1 MPRLAASIPK
11 LRVHP
16 FLAAL
21 DLPDDEPV
29 QRRKLDRC
37 LRQRPDEVID
47 SLAAH
52 DAPDHDGNPS
62 VGRQPKLG
70 AHTHPI
76 RRKPVGAEVDGVGDD
91 NFPPE
96 AGAGGALLL
105 LDAERGEHSGGGE
118 TADQAMEVVDRG
130 EGTDD
135 DDAGTT
141 TTPGRQDARLGQ
153 R

>member
-1 MPRLAASIPK
+1 MPRLAAISRSSAPP
-11 LRVHP
+11 L
-16 FLAAL
+16 LAVL

-37 LRQRPDEVID
+37 LRQSPDEVID
-47 SLAAH
+47 FLASH

-62 VGRQPKLG
+62 VGGQPKLG
-70 AHTHPI
+70 AHTRPI
-76 RRKPVGAEVDGVGDD
+76 RRLRIGAEVDGVGDD
-91 NFPPE
+91 DFTPE
-96 AGAGGALLL
+96 AGAGGAFLL
-105 LDAERGEHSGGGE
+105 LDTARGEHSGGGE

-135 DDAGTT
+135 DDAGTAT
-141 TTPGRQDARLGQ
+141 APGRQDARLGQ